1 MIQGRYK
8 YNYESVYL
16 LSPAVAYAAGR
27 NILNA
32 SSVAAFLRFRYNF
45 VSILQSVLNFF
56 AEVMTLIEFLLRLRY
71 LAVVAVLFCILNSI
85 AFLAL
90 GVYESFHAYQV
101 IVTGMSWN
109 EAKSAG
115 VSIVES
121 IDTFLVALVLIILA
135 LGLTELFLVS
145 DERRDARQYPR
156 G

>member
-1 MIQGRYK
+1 MCIIP
-8 YNYESVYL
+8 
-16 LSPAVAYAAGR
+16 PAVAYDGGR

-32 SSVAAFLRFRYNF
+32 SSVAAFLWFRYNF
-45 VSILQSVLNFF
+45 VSILQSVSNFF
-56 AEVMTLIEFLLRLRY
+56 AEVMTLMEFLLRLRY

-145 DERRDARQYPR
+145 DERRDALQYRR